1 MSLVELVLAKD
12 AVEDAISIVCVHN
25 ALQEVLDRWND
36 GNMGSE
42 EQCAIG
48 QHCTETTHDEEEK
61 LDDRQ
66 QDRAIDKLVED
77 HSESPVQDRTMLE

>member
-1 MSLVELVLAKD
+1 MKD
-12 AVEDAISIVCVHN
+12 TISIVCVHN

-36 GNMGSE
+36 GNVGSE
-42 EQCAIG
+42 EKSAIG
-48 QHCTETTHDEEEK
+48 QDCTKTTHDEEKK

-66 QDRAIDKLVED
+66 KDRAIDKLVED

>member
-1 MSLVELVLAKD
+1 
-12 AVEDAISIVCVHN
+12 
-25 ALQEVLDRWND
+25 
-36 GNMGSE
+36 MGSE

-48 QHCTETTHDEEEK
+48 QHCAETTHDEEEK